1 MKEVVIFNGSPR
13 VDGNVTTLLKAVEQG
28 ARDAGALVKVYN
40 LHQMKY
46 MACHGCFA
54 CRTKDDCVIDDELHS
69 ALQFVKKADAVVV
82 GSPIYMMQMAGPVK
96 NMYDRLFPL
105 TDVDYK
111 PRFGNKKML
120 TVYSQGMADPAMFQ
134 SYFDYTAG
142 TLFPPYG
149 FQLMENI
156 VCTNGSD
163 PQSAAGD
170 EDLMSRA
177 YEAGKKLV
185 LG

>member
-13 VDGNVTTLLKAVEQG
+13 MDGNTATILKAVEQG
-28 ARDAGALVKVYN
+28 ARDCGALVKVYN
-40 LHQMKY
+40 LFEMKY
-46 MACHGCFA
+46 RACQGCFS
-54 CRTKDDCVIDDELHS
+54 CRMKEVCIINDELQA
-69 ALQFVKKADAVVV
+69 ALQFVKRADAVVV

-105 TDVDYK
+105 TDIKYK
-111 PRFGNKKML
+111 PRFGSKKML
-120 TVYSQGMADPAMFQ
+120 TVYSQGMANPEMYQ

-149 FQLMENI
+149 FELMDNI

-163 PQSAAGD
+163 PESAERDA
-170 EDLMSRA
+170 ELKIRA
-177 YEAGKKLV
+177 YEAGRKLV
-185 LG
+185 CA